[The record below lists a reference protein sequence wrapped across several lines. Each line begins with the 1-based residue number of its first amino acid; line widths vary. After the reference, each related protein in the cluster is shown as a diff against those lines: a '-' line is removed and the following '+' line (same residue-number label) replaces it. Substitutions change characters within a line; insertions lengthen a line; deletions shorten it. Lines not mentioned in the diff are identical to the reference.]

1 MVRKSSFAIGLGLAL
16 LWWLGLSEDQS
27 ARILWFDAVAAV
39 LSFGIGG
46 LIDEP
51 AQSTGATV
59 GTAAVCAAMGLAL
72 GALWIIGMGVRQ
84 PAWANWFNF
93 LFAVAYMAT
102 AVLAVSRGHLLT
114 PARHRTT

>member
-1 MVRKSSFAIGLGLAL
+1 MVRKSTFAIGLGLAV
-16 LWWLGLSEDQS
+16 LWWLGLSQDQS
-27 ARILWFDAVAAV
+27 ARILWFDAIAAV

-51 AQSTGATV
+51 SDVGSTV
-59 GTAAVCAAMGLAL
+59 GAATACAVMSVGL
-72 GALWIIGMGVRQ
+72 GALWIIGMSVRQ

-102 AVLAVSRGHLLT
+102 AVMAVSRGHVLT
-114 PARHRTT
+114 PARRRIHT